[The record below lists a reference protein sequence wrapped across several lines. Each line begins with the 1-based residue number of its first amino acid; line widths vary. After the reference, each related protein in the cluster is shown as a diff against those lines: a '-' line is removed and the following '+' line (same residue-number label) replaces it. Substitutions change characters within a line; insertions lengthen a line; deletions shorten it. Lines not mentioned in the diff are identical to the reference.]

1 MTISKCIKRDS
12 KKLKKVENYL
22 TYSEEQRQIGYDNIQ
37 RKARIIKKWTK
48 KGSMFYLKIDKRFK
62 HKLQG
67 SNGSL
72 ESSLMKVQF
81 W

>member
-37 RKARIIKKWTK
+37 RKARIIKKWAK

-67 SNGSL
+67 SNRSL